1 MQFYAGSDH
10 GGIEMREQ
18 LSQLLREW
26 GHTVLETFGP
36 AQSSEATDYP
46 DVAEKLCRAVVKND
60 SQTFGLLV
68 CGTGQG
74 MAISANKISGIR
86 AGAVSDPFSAQM
98 IREHNNANVICLGQ
112 RVLGDELAA
121 LTLRTFTEASFA
133 GGRHARRVE
142 KIDAL

>member
-18 LSQLLREW
+18 LSQLLRDW
-26 GHTVLETFGP
+26 GHSVPKTFGP
-36 AQSSEATDYP
+36 ATSSEATDYP
-46 DVAEKLCRAVVKND
+46 DVAEELCRALLASSD
-60 SQTFGLLV
+60 QTFGLLV

-74 MAISANKISGIR
+74 MAISANKIAGIR

-121 LTLRTFTEASFA
+121 LTLRTFTEAAFA
-133 GGRHARRVE
+133 GGRHERRVG
-142 KIDAL
+142 KMDAL